1 MMSEEEEEANG
12 KKLKA
17 NQSAEFPT
25 LKQAK
30 KMAKKSKQSLRRAF
44 DMEWTGSSVEGEILE
59 AP

>member
-44 DMEWTGSSVEGEILE
+44 DME
-59 AP
+59 